1 MTPANDN
8 EPRSPAQHRAIPIIT
23 RLRRAGRQGDVASLA
38 RFAIPAEMPEGAN
51 DGMDGFG
58 VDTVYEIRPTENEI
72 ARACMKPDQ
81 DGKIG
86 LRFDKRG
93 AITAW
98 RATDNDG
105 DPVLDPNGREKW
117 FKAREGYRQ
126 SKGSRRKSQKVLAQH
141 SAAHLSLRGSGAFSE
156 RSQYRESQSD
166 GQDYWRTRHAMMCI
180 AMVGENQDAR
190 VGIDRRG
197 LGSQVSFTQARSNAG
212 LPPAERCPTAV
223 ARGAGF
229 LAGTVAGNET
239 ASAGSFVGAPDAF
252 ENAIAAK
259 IDAPRIEAGLGEH
272 ADVLNDSL
280 DGLTAR
286 ELAAQRGWG
295 NSKGAEERAVR
306 AQDRALAALA
316 EVQRKIAA

>member
-8 EPRSPAQHRAIPIIT
+8 TPRSPAQHRAIPIIT

-51 DGMDGFG
+51 DDMDGFG

-81 DGKIG
+81 DGKTG

-98 RATDNDG
+98 RATDKDG
-105 DPVLDPNGREKW
+105 DPVLDPNGRERW

-126 SKGSRRKSQKVLAQH
+126 SKGSRRKSLKVLTEASAQH
-141 SAAHLSLRGSGAFSE
+141 LALRGSGGLPA
-156 RSQYRESQSD
+156 RSPYRESQSD
-166 GQDYWRTRHAMMCI
+166 GQDYWRTRHAIMCI

-212 LPPAERCPTAV
+212 LQPAERCPTAV

-239 ASAGSFVGAPDAF
+239 ATEGSFVGAPDAF
-252 ENAIAAK
+252 ENAMVAK
-259 IDAPRIEAGLGEH
+259 IDAPRVETALGGHVE
-272 ADVLNDSL
+272 VLRDSM
-280 DGLTAR
+280 DGMTAR
-286 ELAAQRGWG
+286 EIAAARGWG